1 MTATAPH
8 ILVIDPGVKQPELAS
23 FNRLVLASKL
33 PLTYHM
39 PAMFG
44 LGSLST
50 EDTTTARGVIIMGSA
65 SSVNDRLPWQIELE
79 AFLKPHLTRGLPA
92 LGLCFGHQF
101 LAHIFGGQVAYAWPD
116 QHKAVGQRT
125 VHLEASRLWSKSQGS
140 LVVSHC
146 EAVVQVPES
155 FAVVGQSPDVQ
166 VEALEHRS
174 LPIWS
179 FQSHPEA
186 TTKFLLGQGVELPEE
201 CLAFGH
207 QLVQRFLDFVASHSV
222 GD

>member
-1 MTATAPH
+1 MTSLAPH

-23 FNRLVLASKL
+23 LNRLALKSSL
-33 PLTYHM
+33 PLTYHL

-44 LGSLST
+44 LSSLAS
-50 EDTTTARGVIIMGSA
+50 EDMETVCGVIIMGSA
-65 SSVNDRLPWQIELE
+65 SSVNDRLPWQIELA
-79 AFLKPHLTRGLPA
+79 AFIKPHLHKGLPA

-101 LAHIFGGQVAYAWPD
+101 LAHIFGGQVAYAWAD
-116 QHKAVGQRT
+116 QHKAVGQREIS
-125 VHLEASRLWSKSQGS
+125 LEPSRLWPKSQGS

-146 EAVVQVPES
+146 EAVVQIPDQFSIVGHSPEV
-155 FAVVGQSPDVQ
+155 A

-186 TTKFLLGQGVELPEE
+186 TSTFLLGHGTKLPPES
-201 CLAFGH
+201 LMFGH
-207 QLVQRFLDFVASHSV
+207 NLVQRFLDFAAGQHGS
-222 GD
+222 

>member
-1 MTATAPH
+1 MTSQAPH
-8 ILVIDPGVKQPELAS
+8 IIVIDPGVKQPELAS
-23 FNRLVLASKL
+23 FNRLTLASRL

-50 EDTTTARGVIIMGSA
+50 EDMATVRGVIIMGSA

-79 AFLKPHLTRGLPA
+79 TFIKPHLSRGVPA

-101 LAHIFGGQVAYAWPD
+101 IAHIFGGRVGYAWDD
-116 QHKAVGQRT
+116 QHKAVGQREIR
-125 VHLEASRLWSKSQGS
+125 LESSRLWPKTQGS

-146 EAVVQVPES
+146 EAVVHVPDD
-155 FAVVGQSPDVQ
+155 FTIVGQSSEVKA
-166 VEALEHRS
+166 EALEHRS

-186 TTKFLLGQGVELPEE
+186 TTSFLQGQGVELPAEG
-201 CLAFGH
+201 LIFGH
-207 QLVQRFLDFVASHSV
+207 RLVQMFLDFAATHEVPA
-222 GD
+222 